1 MTFNTALSGLRA
13 ANTDLEVTGNNIANA
28 STMGFKHSRAEFGD
42 VYASSLVNSV
52 NDKTGNGV
60 SVNAIA
66 QQFDQ
71 GVLSLTGN
79 SLDLA
84 IDGSGFFILS
94 DSSGATSFTRAGYF
108 GLDESG
114 FITNNTGSRL
124 QGFLPTESGGV
135 GGTPD
140 DLRVQA
146 IDLPPNATQQVD
158 LLFNLDARSASPVNT
173 TFNPQDAD
181 SFNSSTSLTVFD
193 SQGQSHVLSSYFVK
207 SSSLDNVWNMYN
219 FIPDANGVLQ
229 NVLADGEI
237 SPEVAAATDAHNQ
250 AQAALNNVT
259 EAVTAATTAVNS
271 FSVANAAALTAAL
284 NTARASLVTA
294 STSAV
299 TPASGTEYQGV
310 IDSIDV
316 AIALGSNS
324 GDAANVSEAQAILV
338 ELNNV
343 DALTAT
349 AAGSSASTLA
359 DYTAIFGDG
368 KSYFELTFGTD
379 GTLQSTDPLQ
389 LNINNWNPDSA
400 NRSSTDGSTATVS
413 DFIIDISRSTQFGNA
428 FAVTKVDQNG
438 SAAGQLNG
446 LEINNA
452 GEVFARYTNGEES
465 LLGQVAMASFANEQ
479 GLIPQGES
487 SWVQSLESGNA
498 QVGVPLARNLG
509 AIQSGA
515 LEESNVD
522 LSAELVRLIVAQRN
536 FQANAKTIETADAV
550 AQTII
555 NMR

>member
-237 SPEVAAATDAHNQ
+237 SAVVAAATDANNQ

-349 AAGSSASTLA
+349 AAGSSASILA

-413 DFIIDISRSTQFGNA
+413 DFIIDISRSTQFGSA